1 MDELNELENSKNL
14 SAIKIRKAYMDF
26 LSKEVKGI
34 DEKLKDESLG
44 EEERKKLTQTKE
56 TLAEVVK
63 SIYSLETPTDEDIQK
78 IKENLKEL
86 LTKKY
91 DDKKLRSEIE
101 TLESEI
107 TSLEETKKS
116 HEEEIKKLEEEAKKA
131 QDLHEFQEYLK
142 LHFKA
147 LDYNKALEEGKIEFE
162 QETQVKNMIANLA
175 EKYPDIC
182 GLDKM
187 PKDKSNLD
195 ILKNQSLAINFEI
208 ENLRKDHKDTKELEN
223 LSAAVINF
231 VDYVD
236 NLRAKAIKEE
246 ELDFEHNKE
255 YALIQYANTARE
267 IGTVDKL
274 NNKVAEIQKEIEV
287 LEENLKNSDA
297 MLVVNQDEETK
308 KENEK
313 DRAKL
318 AAKKAE
324 LGVYLNEIKFRN
336 LPDDLRKNNAIFALD
351 MEEKRKKLD
360 SFPADERIKREKE
373 LNHLEELHKHFY
385 ERDFAKEYQEIIDK
399 TTKLKAEQ
407 EEMSKKIKENGMSIE
422 HLRKDM
428 DYITDSKTAIADY
441 ETAKEKLDI
450 VHGLDKIKEKAIKN
464 FQGKEF
470 TPEELKA
477 FIENQEEF
485 NLIKDAHDKDEIE
498 NLLITEIT
506 NACKKQKVSN
516 VRKDWKTYA
525 KSAGFVAAGLAAG
538 LVLSSVPGV
547 GTIRMGLATAK
558 LAINAIDKSI
568 SLYNEKH
575 QDKEPIKSISQIIDE
590 KLIAHLPKKI
600 QSGLKKIEDKL
611 KQKEVN
617 LFLNGVSAGYIAGN
631 VVEMVTG
638 KTVFQNVADKFNSPQ
653 PIIAESNASSL
664 ASSSSS
670 SSSDLE
676 SAKVLDVDVPT
687 DVITSLN
694 VGDVYDLSNIPDG
707 YVYSGSNNAV
717 KLLTQAGKAVTL
729 DKKVTVNGKVWCSFL
744 QPDGKGYAWIPE
756 DVVKSLGKVANEV
769 GKGLGR

>member
-1 MDELNELENSKNL
+1 MEELNELENSKNL

-34 DEKLKDESLG
+34 DEKLKDESLS

-56 TLAEVVK
+56 SLSEVVK

-86 LTKKY
+86 LAKKY

-101 TLESEI
+101 TLEGEI

-147 LDYNKALEEGKIEFE
+147 LDYNKSLKEGKIEFE

-187 PKDKSNLD
+187 PKDTSNLN

-223 LSAAVINF
+223 LSTAVVNF

-255 YALIQYANTARE
+255 YALIEYANTARE
-267 IGTVDKL
+267 IGTVDEL

-360 SFPADERIKREKE
+360 SLPADERIKREKE
-373 LNHLEELHKHFY
+373 LDHLEELHKHFY

-399 TTKLKAEQ
+399 TTKLKKEQ
-407 EEMSKKIKENGMSIE
+407 EEMAKKIKENEMSIE
-422 HLRKDM
+422 PLRKDI
-428 DYITDSKTAIADY
+428 DYITDSKTAIAEY

-477 FIENQEEF
+477 FIESQEEF
-485 NLIKDAHDKDEIE
+485 NLIKDAPDKEEIE
-498 NLLITEIT
+498 NLLMTEIT

-525 KSAGFVAAGLAAG
+525 KSAGFLAAGLATG

-558 LAINAIDKSI
+558 LAINAIDKGI

-575 QDKEPIKSISQIIDE
+575 QDKEPIRTISQVIDE
-590 KLIAHLPKKI
+590 KLKKILPEKI
-600 QSGLKKIEDKL
+600 QSGLKKIEEKL

-638 KTVFQNVADKFNSPQ
+638 KTVFQNVTDKLNTPKTN
-653 PIIAESNASSL
+653 IAESKAPSL
-664 ASSSSS
+664 ASSNTPSTPST
-670 SSSDLE
+670 E
-676 SAKVLDVDVPT
+676 PIKVPEVDIPT
-687 DVITSLN
+687 DAVTSLN
-694 VGDVYDLSNIPDG
+694 VGEVYDLSSIPQG
-707 YVYSGSNNAV
+707 YVYSGSNDAV
-717 KLLTQAGKAVTL
+717 NLLTQAGKAVTL

-756 DVVKSLGKVANEV
+756 DVVKSLGKVAKV
-769 GKGLGR
+769 GKGISR

>member
-1 MDELNELENSKNL
+1 MEELNELENSKNL
-14 SAIKIRKAYMDF
+14 NAIKIRKAYMDF

-34 DEKLKDESLG
+34 DEKLKDESLS

-56 TLAEVVK
+56 SLSEVVK

-86 LTKKY
+86 LAKKY

-101 TLESEI
+101 TLEGEI

-147 LDYNKALEEGKIEFE
+147 LDYNKSLKEGKIEFE

-187 PKDKSNLD
+187 PKDTSNLN
-195 ILKNQSLAINFEI
+195 ILKNQSLAINLEI

-223 LSAAVINF
+223 LSTAVVNF

-236 NLRAKAIKEE
+236 NLRAKAIKKE

-255 YALIQYANTARE
+255 YALIEYANTARE
-267 IGTVDKL
+267 IGTVDEL

-360 SFPADERIKREKE
+360 SLPADERIKREKE
-373 LNHLEELHKHFY
+373 LDHLEELHKHFY

-399 TTKLKAEQ
+399 TTKLKSEQ
-407 EEMSKKIKENGMSIE
+407 EEMVKKIKENEMSIE
-422 HLRKDM
+422 PLRKDI
-428 DYITDSKTAIADY
+428 DYITDSKTAIAEY

-477 FIENQEEF
+477 FIESQEEF
-485 NLIKDAHDKDEIE
+485 NLIKDAPDKEEIE
-498 NLLITEIT
+498 NLLMTEIT

-516 VRKDWKTYA
+516 VHKDWKTYA
-525 KSAGFVAAGLAAG
+525 KSAGFLAAGLATG

-558 LAINAIDKSI
+558 LAINAIDKGI

-575 QDKEPIKSISQIIDE
+575 QDKEPIRTISQVIDE
-590 KLIAHLPKKI
+590 KLKKILPEKI
-600 QSGLKKIEDKL
+600 QSGLKKIEEKL

-638 KTVFQNVADKFNSPQ
+638 KTVFQNVTDKLNTPKTN
-653 PIIAESNASSL
+653 IAESKAPSL
-664 ASSSSS
+664 ASSNTPNTPST
-670 SSSDLE
+670 E
-676 SAKVLDVDVPT
+676 PIKVPEVDIPT
-687 DVITSLN
+687 DAVTSLN
-694 VGDVYDLSNIPDG
+694 VGEVYDLSSI
-707 YVYSGSNNAV
+707 
-717 KLLTQAGKAVTL
+717 
-729 DKKVTVNGKVWCSFL
+729 
-744 QPDGKGYAWIPE
+744 
-756 DVVKSLGKVANEV
+756 
-769 GKGLGR
+769 

>member
-1 MDELNELENSKNL
+1 MEELNELENSKNL

-34 DEKLKDESLG
+34 DEKLKDESLS

-56 TLAEVVK
+56 SLSEVVK

-86 LTKKY
+86 LAKKY

-101 TLESEI
+101 TLEGEI

-131 QDLHEFQEYLK
+131 QELHEFQEYLK

-147 LDYNKALEEGKIEFE
+147 LDYNKALKEGKIEFE
-162 QETQVKNMIANLA
+162 QETQVKNMVANLA

-187 PKDKSNLD
+187 PKDTSNLN

-223 LSAAVINF
+223 LSTAVVNF

-255 YALIQYANTARE
+255 YALIEYANTARE
-267 IGTVDKL
+267 IGTVDEL

-351 MEEKRKKLD
+351 MEEKRK
-360 SFPADERIKREKE
+360 RIR
-373 LNHLEELHKHFY
+373 
-385 ERDFAKEYQEIIDK
+385 
-399 TTKLKAEQ
+399 
-407 EEMSKKIKENGMSIE
+407 
-422 HLRKDM
+422 
-428 DYITDSKTAIADY
+428 
-441 ETAKEKLDI
+441 
-450 VHGLDKIKEKAIKN
+450 
-464 FQGKEF
+464 
-470 TPEELKA
+470 
-477 FIENQEEF
+477 
-485 NLIKDAHDKDEIE
+485 
-498 NLLITEIT
+498 
-506 NACKKQKVSN
+506 
-516 VRKDWKTYA
+516 
-525 KSAGFVAAGLAAG
+525 
-538 LVLSSVPGV
+538 SS
-547 GTIRMGLATAK
+547 
-558 LAINAIDKSI
+558 
-568 SLYNEKH
+568 
-575 QDKEPIKSISQIIDE
+575 
-590 KLIAHLPKKI
+590 
-600 QSGLKKIEDKL
+600 
-611 KQKEVN
+611 
-617 LFLNGVSAGYIAGN
+617 
-631 VVEMVTG
+631 
-638 KTVFQNVADKFNSPQ
+638 
-653 PIIAESNASSL
+653 
-664 ASSSSS
+664 
-670 SSSDLE
+670 
-676 SAKVLDVDVPT
+676 
-687 DVITSLN
+687 
-694 VGDVYDLSNIPDG
+694 
-707 YVYSGSNNAV
+707 
-717 KLLTQAGKAVTL
+717 
-729 DKKVTVNGKVWCSFL
+729 
-744 QPDGKGYAWIPE
+744 
-756 DVVKSLGKVANEV
+756 
-769 GKGLGR
+769 

>member
-1 MDELNELENSKNL
+1 MEELNELENSKNL

-34 DEKLKDESLG
+34 DEKLKDESLS
-44 EEERKKLTQTKE
+44 
-56 TLAEVVK
+56 EVVK

-86 LTKKY
+86 LAKKY

-101 TLESEI
+101 TLEGEI

-131 QDLHEFQEYLK
+131 QELHEFQEYLK

-147 LDYNKALEEGKIEFE
+147 LDYNKALKEGKMEFE

-187 PKDKSNLD
+187 PKDTSNLN
-195 ILKNQSLAINFEI
+195 ILKNQSLAINLEI

-223 LSAAVINF
+223 LSTAVVNF

-246 ELDFEHNKE
+246 ELDFDHNKE
-255 YALIQYANTARE
+255 YALIEYANTARE
-267 IGTVDKL
+267 IGTVDEL

-336 LPDDLRKNNAIFALD
+336 LPDDLRKNNAIFSLD

-360 SFPADERIKREKE
+360 SLPADERIKREKE
-373 LNHLEELHKHFY
+373 LDHLEELHKHFY

-399 TTKLKAEQ
+399 TTELKSEQ
-407 EEMSKKIKENGMSIE
+407 EEMAKKIKENEMSIE
-422 HLRKDM
+422 PLRKDI
-428 DYITDSKTAIADY
+428 DYITDSKTAIAEY

-477 FIENQEEF
+477 FIESQEEF
-485 NLIKDAHDKDEIE
+485 NLIKDAPDKEEIE
-498 NLLITEIT
+498 NLLMTEIT

-525 KSAGFVAAGLAAG
+525 KSAGFLAAGLATG

-558 LAINAIDKSI
+558 LAINAIDKGI

-575 QDKEPIKSISQIIDE
+575 QDKEPIRTISQVIDE
-590 KLIAHLPKKI
+590 KLKKILPEKI
-600 QSGLKKIEDKL
+600 QSGLKKIEEKL

-638 KTVFQNVADKFNSPQ
+638 KTVFQNVTDKLNTPKTN
-653 PIIAESNASSL
+653 IAESKAPSL
-664 ASSSSS
+664 ASSNTPSTPST
-670 SSSDLE
+670 E
-676 SAKVLDVDVPT
+676 PIKVPEVDIPT
-687 DVITSLN
+687 DAVTSLN
-694 VGDVYDLSNIPDG
+694 VGEVYDLSSIPQG
-707 YVYSGSNNAV
+707 YVYSGSNDAV
-717 KLLTQAGKAVTL
+717 NLLTQAGKAVTL

-756 DVVKSLGKVANEV
+756 DVVKSLGKVAEV
-769 GKGLGR
+769 GKGISR

>member
-1 MDELNELENSKNL
+1 MEELNELENSKNL

-26 LSKEVKGI
+26 LNKEVKGI
-34 DEKLKDESLG
+34 DEKLKDESLS

-56 TLAEVVK
+56 SLSEVVK

-86 LTKKY
+86 LAKKY

-101 TLESEI
+101 TLEGEI

-131 QDLHEFQEYLK
+131 QELHEFQEYLK

-147 LDYNKALEEGKIEFE
+147 LDYHKALKEGKIEFE

-187 PKDKSNLD
+187 PKDTSNLN

-223 LSAAVINF
+223 LSTAVVNF

-255 YALIQYANTARE
+255 YALIEYANTARE
-267 IGTVDKL
+267 IGTVDEL

-336 LPDDLRKNNAIFALD
+336 LPDDLRKNNVIFALD

-360 SFPADERIKREKE
+360 SLPADERIKREKE
-373 LNHLEELHKHFY
+373 LDHLEELHKHFY

-399 TTKLKAEQ
+399 TTKLKSEQ
-407 EEMSKKIKENGMSIE
+407 EEMAKKIKENEMSIE
-422 HLRKDM
+422 PLRKDI
-428 DYITDSKTAIADY
+428 DYITDSKTAIAEY

-477 FIENQEEF
+477 FIESQEEF
-485 NLIKDAHDKDEIE
+485 NLIKDAPDKEEIE
-498 NLLITEIT
+498 NLLMTEIT

-525 KSAGFVAAGLAAG
+525 KSAGFLAAGLATG

-558 LAINAIDKSI
+558 LAINAIDKGI

-575 QDKEPIKSISQIIDE
+575 QDKEPIRTISQVIDE
-590 KLIAHLPKKI
+590 KLKKILPEKI
-600 QSGLKKIEDKL
+600 QSGLKKIEE
-611 KQKEVN
+611 KQ
-617 LFLNGVSAGYIAGN
+617 
-631 VVEMVTG
+631 
-638 KTVFQNVADKFNSPQ
+638 
-653 PIIAESNASSL
+653 
-664 ASSSSS
+664 
-670 SSSDLE
+670 
-676 SAKVLDVDVPT
+676 
-687 DVITSLN
+687 
-694 VGDVYDLSNIPDG
+694 
-707 YVYSGSNNAV
+707 
-717 KLLTQAGKAVTL
+717 
-729 DKKVTVNGKVWCSFL
+729 
-744 QPDGKGYAWIPE
+744 
-756 DVVKSLGKVANEV
+756 
-769 GKGLGR
+769 

>member
-1 MDELNELENSKNL
+1 MEELNELENSKNL
-14 SAIKIRKAYMDF
+14 SAIKIIKAYMDF

-34 DEKLKDESLG
+34 DEKLKDESLS

-56 TLAEVVK
+56 SLSEVVK

-86 LTKKY
+86 LAKKY

-101 TLESEI
+101 TLEGKI

-131 QDLHEFQEYLK
+131 QELHEFQEYLK

-147 LDYNKALEEGKIEFE
+147 LDYNKALKEGKIEFE

-187 PKDKSNLD
+187 PKDTSNLN

-223 LSAAVINF
+223 LSTAVVNF

-255 YALIQYANTARE
+255 YALIEYANTARE
-267 IGTVDKL
+267 IGTVDEL

-360 SFPADERIKREKE
+360 SLPADERIKREKE
-373 LNHLEELHKHFY
+373 LDHLEELHKHFY

-399 TTKLKAEQ
+399 TTKLKSEQ
-407 EEMSKKIKENGMSIE
+407 EEMAKKIKENEMSIE
-422 HLRKDM
+422 PLRKDI
-428 DYITDSKTAIADY
+428 DYITDSKTAIAEY

-477 FIENQEEF
+477 FIESQEEF
-485 NLIKDAHDKDEIE
+485 NLIKDAPDKEEIE
-498 NLLITEIT
+498 NLLMTEIT

-525 KSAGFVAAGLAAG
+525 KSAGFLAAGLATG

-558 LAINAIDKSI
+558 LAINAIDKGI

-575 QDKEPIKSISQIIDE
+575 QDKEPIRTISQVIDE
-590 KLIAHLPKKI
+590 KLKKILPEKI
-600 QSGLKKIEDKL
+600 QSGLKKIEEKL

-638 KTVFQNVADKFNSPQ
+638 KTVFQNVTDKLNTPKTN
-653 PIIAESNASSL
+653 IAESKAPSL
-664 ASSSSS
+664 ASSNTPSTPST
-670 SSSDLE
+670 E
-676 SAKVLDVDVPT
+676 TIKVPEVDIPT
-687 DVITSLN
+687 DAVTSLN
-694 VGDVYDLSNIPDG
+694 VGEVYDLSSIPQG
-707 YVYSGSNNAV
+707 YVYSGSNDAV
-717 KLLTQAGKAVTL
+717 NLLTQAGKAVTL

-756 DVVKSLGKVANEV
+756 DVVKSLGKVAEV
-769 GKGLGR
+769 GKGISR

>member
-1 MDELNELENSKNL
+1 MEELNELENSKNL

-34 DEKLKDESLG
+34 DEKLKDESLS

-56 TLAEVVK
+56 SLSEVVK

-86 LTKKY
+86 LAKKY

-101 TLESEI
+101 TLEGEI

-131 QDLHEFQEYLK
+131 QELYEFQEYLK

-147 LDYNKALEEGKIEFE
+147 LDYNKVLKEGKIEFE

-187 PKDKSNLD
+187 PKDTSNLN

-223 LSAAVINF
+223 LSTAVVNF

-236 NLRAKAIKEE
+236 NLRTKAIKEE

-255 YALIQYANTARE
+255 YALIEYANTARE
-267 IGTVDKL
+267 IGTVDEL

-360 SFPADERIKREKE
+360 SLPADERIKREKE
-373 LNHLEELHKHFY
+373 LDHLEELHKHFY

-399 TTKLKAEQ
+399 TTKLKSEQ
-407 EEMSKKIKENGMSIE
+407 EEMAKKIKENEMSIE
-422 HLRKDM
+422 PLRKDI
-428 DYITDSKTAIADY
+428 DYITDSKTAIAEY

-477 FIENQEEF
+477 FIESQEEF
-485 NLIKDAHDKDEIE
+485 NLIKDAPDKEEIE
-498 NLLITEIT
+498 NLLMTEIT

-525 KSAGFVAAGLAAG
+525 KSAGFLAAGLATG

-558 LAINAIDKSI
+558 LAINAIDKGI

-575 QDKEPIKSISQIIDE
+575 QDKEPIRTISQVIDE
-590 KLIAHLPKKI
+590 ELIAKLPKKI
-600 QSGLKKIEDKL
+600 QSGLKKIEEKL

-638 KTVFQNVADKFNSPQ
+638 KTVFQNVTDKLNTPKTN
-653 PIIAESNASSL
+653 IAESKAPSL
-664 ASSSSS
+664 ASSNTPSTSST
-670 SSSDLE
+670 E
-676 SAKVLDVDVPT
+676 TIKVPEVDIPT
-687 DVITSLN
+687 DAVTSLN
-694 VGDVYDLSNIPDG
+694 VGEVYDLSSIPQG
-707 YVYSGSNNAV
+707 YVYSGSNDAV
-717 KLLTQAGKAVTL
+717 NLLTKAGKAVTL

-756 DVVKSLGKVANEV
+756 DVVKSLGKVAEV
-769 GKGLGR
+769 EKGISR

>member
-1 MDELNELENSKNL
+1 MEELNELENSKNL

-34 DEKLKDESLG
+34 DEKLKDESLS

-56 TLAEVVK
+56 SLSEVVK

-86 LTKKY
+86 LAKKY
-91 DDKKLRSEIE
+91 DDKKLRSEIK
-101 TLESEI
+101 TLEGEI

-147 LDYNKALEEGKIEFE
+147 LDYNKALKEGKIEFE

-187 PKDKSNLD
+187 PKDTSNLN

-223 LSAAVINF
+223 LSTAVVNF

-236 NLRAKAIKEE
+236 NLRTKAIKEE

-255 YALIQYANTARE
+255 YALIEYANTARE
-267 IGTVDKL
+267 IGTVYEL

-297 MLVVNQDEETK
+297 MLVVNQDEETQ

-351 MEEKRKKLD
+351 MEEKKKKLD
-360 SFPADERIKREKE
+360 SLPADERIKREKE
-373 LNHLEELHKHFY
+373 LDHLEELHKHFY

-399 TTKLKAEQ
+399 TTELKNEQ
-407 EEMSKKIKENGMSIE
+407 EEMAKKIKENEMSIE
-422 HLRKDM
+422 PLRKDI
-428 DYITDSKTAIADY
+428 DYITDSKTAIAEY

-477 FIENQEEF
+477 FIESQEEF
-485 NLIKDAHDKDEIE
+485 NLIKDAPDKEEIE
-498 NLLITEIT
+498 NLLMTEIT
-506 NACKKQKVSN
+506 NACKK
-516 VRKDWKTYA
+516 
-525 KSAGFVAAGLAAG
+525 
-538 LVLSSVPGV
+538 
-547 GTIRMGLATAK
+547 
-558 LAINAIDKSI
+558 
-568 SLYNEKH
+568 
-575 QDKEPIKSISQIIDE
+575 
-590 KLIAHLPKKI
+590 
-600 QSGLKKIEDKL
+600 
-611 KQKEVN
+611 
-617 LFLNGVSAGYIAGN
+617 
-631 VVEMVTG
+631 
-638 KTVFQNVADKFNSPQ
+638 
-653 PIIAESNASSL
+653 
-664 ASSSSS
+664 
-670 SSSDLE
+670 
-676 SAKVLDVDVPT
+676 
-687 DVITSLN
+687 
-694 VGDVYDLSNIPDG
+694 
-707 YVYSGSNNAV
+707 
-717 KLLTQAGKAVTL
+717 
-729 DKKVTVNGKVWCSFL
+729 
-744 QPDGKGYAWIPE
+744 
-756 DVVKSLGKVANEV
+756 
-769 GKGLGR
+769 

>member
-1 MDELNELENSKNL
+1 MEELNELENSKNL

-34 DEKLKDESLG
+34 DEKLKDESLS

-56 TLAEVVK
+56 SLSEVVK

-86 LTKKY
+86 LAKKY

-101 TLESEI
+101 TLEGEI

-131 QDLHEFQEYLK
+131 QELHEFQEYLK

-147 LDYNKALEEGKIEFE
+147 LDYNKALKEGKMEFE

-187 PKDKSNLD
+187 PKDTSNLN

-223 LSAAVINF
+223 LSTAVVNF

-255 YALIQYANTARE
+255 YALIEYANTARE
-267 IGTVDKL
+267 IGTVDEL

-336 LPDDLRKNNAIFALD
+336 LPDDLRKNNAVFALD

-360 SFPADERIKREKE
+360 SLPADERIKREKE
-373 LNHLEELHKHFY
+373 LDHLEELHKHFY

-399 TTKLKAEQ
+399 TTKLKSEQ
-407 EEMSKKIKENGMSIE
+407 EEMAKKIKENEMSIE
-422 HLRKDM
+422 PLRKDI
-428 DYITDSKTAIADY
+428 DYITDSKTAIAEY

-477 FIENQEEF
+477 FIESQEEF
-485 NLIKDAHDKDEIE
+485 NLIKDAPDKEEIE
-498 NLLITEIT
+498 NLLMTEIT

-525 KSAGFVAAGLAAG
+525 KSAGFLAAGLATG

-558 LAINAIDKSI
+558 LAINAIDKGI

-575 QDKEPIKSISQIIDE
+575 QDKEPIRTISQVIDE
-590 KLIAHLPKKI
+590 KLKKILPEKI
-600 QSGLKKIEDKL
+600 QSGLKKIEEKL

-638 KTVFQNVADKFNSPQ
+638 KTVFQNVTDKLNTPKTN
-653 PIIAESNASSL
+653 IAESKAPSL
-664 ASSSSS
+664 ASSNTPSTPST
-670 SSSDLE
+670 E
-676 SAKVLDVDVPT
+676 PIKVPEVDIPT
-687 DVITSLN
+687 DAVTSLN
-694 VGDVYDLSNIPDG
+694 VGEVYDLSSIPQG
-707 YVYSGSNNAV
+707 YVYSGSNDAV
-717 KLLTQAGKAVTL
+717 NLLTKAGKAVTL
-729 DKKVTVNGKVWCSFL
+729 DKKV
-744 QPDGKGYAWIPE
+744 
-756 DVVKSLGKVANEV
+756 
-769 GKGLGR
+769 

>member
-1 MDELNELENSKNL
+1 MEELNELENSKNL

-34 DEKLKDESLG
+34 DEKLKDESLS

-56 TLAEVVK
+56 SLSEVVK

-86 LTKKY
+86 LAKKY

-101 TLESEI
+101 TLEGEI

-131 QDLHEFQEYLK
+131 QELYEFQEYLK

-147 LDYNKALEEGKIEFE
+147 LDYNKVLKEGKIEFE

-187 PKDKSNLD
+187 PKDTSNLN

-223 LSAAVINF
+223 LSTAVVNF

-236 NLRAKAIKEE
+236 NLRTKAIKEE

-255 YALIQYANTARE
+255 YALIEYANTARE
-267 IGTVDKL
+267 IGTVDEL

-360 SFPADERIKREKE
+360 SLPADERIKREKE
-373 LNHLEELHKHFY
+373 LDHLEELHKHFY

-399 TTKLKAEQ
+399 TTKLKSEQ
-407 EEMSKKIKENGMSIE
+407 EEMAKKIKENEMSIE
-422 HLRKDM
+422 PLRKDI
-428 DYITDSKTAIADY
+428 DYITDSKTAIAEY

-477 FIENQEEF
+477 FIESQEEF
-485 NLIKDAHDKDEIE
+485 NLIKDAPDKEEIE
-498 NLLITEIT
+498 NLLMTEIT

-525 KSAGFVAAGLAAG
+525 KSAGFLAAGLATG

-558 LAINAIDKSI
+558 LAINAIDKGI

-575 QDKEPIKSISQIIDE
+575 QDKEPIRTISQVIDE
-590 KLIAHLPKKI
+590 ELIAKLPKKI
-600 QSGLKKIEDKL
+600 QSGLKKIEEKL

-638 KTVFQNVADKFNSPQ
+638 KTVFQNVTDKLNTPKTN
-653 PIIAESNASSL
+653 IAESKAPSL
-664 ASSSSS
+664 ASSNTPSTPST
-670 SSSDLE
+670 E
-676 SAKVLDVDVPT
+676 PIKVPEVDIPT
-687 DVITSLN
+687 DAVTSLN
-694 VGDVYDLSNIPDG
+694 VGEVYDLSSIPQG
-707 YVYSGSNNAV
+707 YVYSGSNDAV
-717 KLLTQAGKAVTL
+717 NLLTKAGKAVTL

-756 DVVKSLGKVANEV
+756 DVVKSLGKVAEV
-769 GKGLGR
+769 EKGISR

>member
-1 MDELNELENSKNL
+1 MEELNELENSKNL

-34 DEKLKDESLG
+34 DEKLKDESLS

-56 TLAEVVK
+56 SLSEVVK

-86 LTKKY
+86 LAKKY

-101 TLESEI
+101 TLEGEI
-107 TSLEETKKS
+107 TSLEETQKS

-147 LDYNKALEEGKIEFE
+147 LDYNKALKEGKIEFE

-175 EKYPDIC
+175 DKYPDIC

-187 PKDKSNLD
+187 PKDTSNLN
-195 ILKNQSLAINFEI
+195 ILKNQSLAINLEI

-223 LSAAVINF
+223 LSTAVVNF

-255 YALIQYANTARE
+255 YALIEYANTARE
-267 IGTVDKL
+267 IGTVDEL

-360 SFPADERIKREKE
+360 SLPADERIKREKE
-373 LNHLEELHKHFY
+373 LDHLEELHKHFY

-399 TTKLKAEQ
+399 TTKLKSEQ
-407 EEMSKKIKENGMSIE
+407 EEMAKKIKENEMSIE
-422 HLRKDM
+422 PLRKDI
-428 DYITDSKTAIADY
+428 DYITDSKTAIAEY

-477 FIENQEEF
+477 FIESQEEF
-485 NLIKDAHDKDEIE
+485 NLIKDAPDKEEIE
-498 NLLITEIT
+498 NLLMTEIT

-525 KSAGFVAAGLAAG
+525 KSAGFLAAGLATG

-558 LAINAIDKSI
+558 LAINAIDKGI

-575 QDKEPIKSISQIIDE
+575 QDKEPIRTISQVIDE
-590 KLIAHLPKKI
+590 ELIAKLPKKI
-600 QSGLKKIEDKL
+600 QSGLKKIEEKL

-638 KTVFQNVADKFNSPQ
+638 KTVFQNVTDKLNTPKTN
-653 PIIAESNASSL
+653 IAESKAPSL
-664 ASSSSS
+664 ASSNTPSTPST
-670 SSSDLE
+670 E
-676 SAKVLDVDVPT
+676 TIKVPEVDIPT
-687 DVITSLN
+687 DAVTSLN
-694 VGDVYDLSNIPDG
+694 VGEVYDLSSIPQG
-707 YVYSGSNNAV
+707 YVYSGSNDAV
-717 KLLTQAGKAVTL
+717 NLLTKAGKAVTL

-756 DVVKSLGKVANEV
+756 DVVKSLGKVAEV
-769 GKGLGR
+769 EKGISR

>member
-1 MDELNELENSKNL
+1 MEELNELENSKNL

-34 DEKLKDESLG
+34 DEKLKDESLS

-56 TLAEVVK
+56 SLSEVVK

-86 LTKKY
+86 LAKKY

-101 TLESEI
+101 TLEGEI

-131 QDLHEFQEYLK
+131 QELYEFQEYLK

-147 LDYNKALEEGKIEFE
+147 LDYNKVLKEGKIEFE

-187 PKDKSNLD
+187 PKDTSNLN

-223 LSAAVINF
+223 LSTAVVNF

-236 NLRAKAIKEE
+236 NLRTKAIKEE

-255 YALIQYANTARE
+255 YALIEYANTARE
-267 IGTVDKL
+267 IGTVDEL

-336 LPDDLRKNNAIFALD
+336 LPDDLRKNNAVFALD

-360 SFPADERIKREKE
+360 SLPADERIKREKE
-373 LNHLEELHKHFY
+373 LDHLEELHKHFY

-399 TTKLKAEQ
+399 TTKLKSEQ
-407 EEMSKKIKENGMSIE
+407 EEMAKKIKEKEMSIE
-422 HLRKDM
+422 PLRKDI
-428 DYITDSKTAIADY
+428 DYITDSKTAIAEY

-477 FIENQEEF
+477 FIESQEEF
-485 NLIKDAHDKDEIE
+485 NLIKDAPDKEEIE
-498 NLLITEIT
+498 NLLMTEIT

-525 KSAGFVAAGLAAG
+525 KSAGFLAAGLATG

-558 LAINAIDKSI
+558 LAINAIDKGI

-575 QDKEPIKSISQIIDE
+575 QDKEPIRTISQVIDE
-590 KLIAHLPKKI
+590 KLKKILPEKI
-600 QSGLKKIEDKL
+600 QSGLKKIEEKL

-638 KTVFQNVADKFNSPQ
+638 KTVFQNVTDKLNTPKTN
-653 PIIAESNASSL
+653 IAESKAPSL
-664 ASSSSS
+664 ASSNTPSTPST
-670 SSSDLE
+670 E
-676 SAKVLDVDVPT
+676 TIKVPEVDIPT
-687 DVITSLN
+687 DAVTSLN
-694 VGDVYDLSNIPDG
+694 VGEVYDLSSIPQG
-707 YVYSGSNNAV
+707 YVYSGSNDAV
-717 KLLTQAGKAVTL
+717 NLLTKAGKAVTL

-756 DVVKSLGKVANEV
+756 DVVKSLGKVAEV
-769 GKGLGR
+769 EKGISR